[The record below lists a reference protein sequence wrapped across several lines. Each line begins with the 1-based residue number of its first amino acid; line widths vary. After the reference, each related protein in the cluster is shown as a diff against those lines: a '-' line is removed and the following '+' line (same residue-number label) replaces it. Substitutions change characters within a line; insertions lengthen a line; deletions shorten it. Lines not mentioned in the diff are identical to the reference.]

1 MLLEDLQNVTD
12 GIDPSKYQ
20 IFCDMD
26 GVLANFQG
34 GVDKLAGV
42 PDPNA
47 AAKSIKN
54 RMWKKIRQH
63 QKRGGEHWFEL
74 EELDNGELWRYIA
87 RHNPEILSATGDPY
101 FKANEQKRKWIPKF
115 LEGNPKINL
124 VRKTTDKAAWAG
136 PNRILI
142 DDKKEAIEP
151 WEAAGGIGI
160 LHTSAAD
167 TIRKLK
173 SLGL

>member
-1 MLLEDLQNVTD
+1 MEDLQNVTPD
-12 GIDPSKYQ
+12 TEPDKYE
-20 IFCDMD
+20 IYCDMD
-26 GVLANFQG
+26 GVLADFQKG
-34 GVDKLAGV
+34 IETILPGYLAGEHT
-42 PDPNA
+42 
-47 AAKSIKN
+47 KN
-54 RMWKKIRQH
+54 KMWKTVRKH

-101 FKANEQKRKWIPKF
+101 FQANEQKRKWIPKY

-142 DDKKEAIEP
+142 DDKPEAIDP